1 MKFENAAKGVK
12 KIFSAEIL
20 SLIAGIFTAVAT
32 ILIIPLAASA
42 KLESGAGLLASGFG
56 MVALVTAAAVLIIIA
71 FIFHIIGISNA
82 AKDEPSFKTA
92 IIFLIVGI
100 VTSMVSAFTQAGVP
114 VLSSIL
120 DVVSKICSL
129 CVTLFIIQGVINL
142 AEKLNNDEIA
152 NKGRNLFKI
161 ITAMYVLMLIAYVL
175 VAVFRANPVTATIAI
190 VMVVIAMILS
200 VIQYILF
207 LVYLS
212 SAKKMLNAE

>member
-12 KIFSAEIL
+12 KIFSAQIL

-32 ILIIPLAASA
+32 ILIIPLAVSA
-42 KLESGAGLLASGFG
+42 KAESGAGLLASGFG
-56 MVALVTAAAVLIIIA
+56 IVALVTAAAVLGIIA
-71 FIFHIIGISNA
+71 FIFHIIVA
-82 AKDEPSFKTA
+82 
-92 IIFLIVGI
+92 
-100 VTSMVSAFTQAGVP
+100 SMVSAFTQTGVP

-120 DVVSKICSL
+120 DVISKICSL